1 MEEKQS
7 VWKEFQEH
15 LMTGISYMIPVIVP
29 AGIIMGIGIMIGQFI
44 GVDANSAKLLTSG
57 DPILKFIGWITQVA
71 GAGMMGL
78 MFPVF
83 AAFVSYSICD
93 KPGLAP
99 GFIGGYL
106 AKEMGSGFL
115 GAIAIGIF
123 AGYAVKF
130 LNEHI
135 KFSRTFRPV
144 KNLFLVP
151 VGGSILV
158 IIASYFVIGPIGN
171 ILISAITA
179 FIKMIGEFGAVI
191 PAIGVGLATIVD
203 KAVFKKA
210 VFTDQMKTDGFACFL
225 LGFMG
230 ISEGCIPFAIK
241 DPLFMVPL
249 NIIAS
254 GIGGAIAVAL
264 GTSAQT
270 GVPAA
275 IWGWPL
281 AHNPV
286 GWVIAVLVGSLIVCA
301 GTLYRAKSLSEKTE
315 K

>member
-151 VGGSILV
+151 VGG
-158 IIASYFVIGPIGN
+158 
-171 ILISAITA
+171 
-179 FIKMIGEFGAVI
+179 
-191 PAIGVGLATIVD
+191 
-203 KAVFKKA
+203 
-210 VFTDQMKTDGFACFL
+210 
-225 LGFMG
+225 
-230 ISEGCIPFAIK
+230 
-241 DPLFMVPL
+241 
-249 NIIAS
+249 
-254 GIGGAIAVAL
+254 
-264 GTSAQT
+264 
-270 GVPAA
+270 
-275 IWGWPL
+275 
-281 AHNPV
+281 
-286 GWVIAVLVGSLIVCA
+286 
-301 GTLYRAKSLSEKTE
+301 
-315 K
+315 

>member
-7 VWKEFQEH
+7 VWKDFQEH
-15 LMTGISYMIPVIVP
+15 LMTGISYMIPIIVP

-44 GVDANSAKLLTSG
+44 GVDANSAKLLTSA
-57 DPILKFIGWITQVA
+57 DPVLKFIGWITQVA

-179 FIKMIGEFGAVI
+179 FIKMIGEFGAVTLGAVISASMAFDLGGPINKTALALSMQLNTDAGVNAWVPAMIGAVI

-203 KAVFKKA
+203 KAVFKKSS
-210 VFTDQMKTDGFACFL
+210 
-225 LGFMG
+225 
-230 ISEGCIPFAIK
+230 I
-241 DPLFMVPL
+241 
-249 NIIAS
+249 
-254 GIGGAIAVAL
+254 
-264 GTSAQT
+264 
-270 GVPAA
+270 
-275 IWGWPL
+275 
-281 AHNPV
+281 
-286 GWVIAVLVGSLIVCA
+286 
-301 GTLYRAKSLSEKTE
+301 Y
-315 K
+315 